1 MPVAVVLSV
10 ARLVLGVGRCC
21 TAGSDEEGLPLRFKL
36 GVQGGDAIIG
46 LVVVGLDLSRPEFRH
61 LRQIHLVL
69 A

>member
-10 ARLVLGVGRCC
+10 ALLVLGVGRCC

-46 LVVVGLDLSRPEFRH
+46 LVVVGLDLSRPELRH